1 MGALLGAVAADAQE
15 DGNAALDEEID
26 HFADFL
32 LAAGGGEDGAAV
44 AVDVVDELGGQDQRR
59 LGLEGEALVAVAD
72 AEDFAHA
79 VVVVQFEEGGADDVV
94 EAGAQAAA
102 SDDGRAGF
110 PGLEEE
116 LLARAGL
123 FEIGVG
129 IDRFAGGDFDLVA
142 DAGLVGNE
150 IADAVAALDVERQ
163 RRIVQAGAEVADGG
177 IDDGR
182 HGTVSVGFRFAC
194 APRGAGDR

>member
-102 SDDGRAGF
+102 GDDGGT
-110 PGLEEE
+110 GLPRIEKD
-116 LLARAGL
+116 LLARTGL
-123 FEIGVG
+123 LEKGVG
-129 IDRFAGGDFDLVA
+129 IDRFARGDFDLMA

-150 IADAVAALDVERQ
+150 IADAVAADDVEGQ
-163 RRIVQAGAEVADGG
+163 RRIMQARAEGADGG
-177 IDDGR
+177 VDDGG
-182 HGTVSVGFRFAC
+182 HGGLRRLQVCLC
-194 APRGAGDR
+194 AARRSR